1 MVHATWEYT
10 NGSEFRANHIS
21 FEITGDSCNMIR
33 HTSQRRLKA
42 MVMLRQQSDSGPINI
57 WNPRAKGRKTP
68 TESHWSSKLRVGRK
82 ASGPAPLKV
91 F

>member
-21 FEITGDSCNMIR
+21 FEITGDSCN
-33 HTSQRRLKA
+33 
-42 MVMLRQQSDSGPINI
+42 MLRQQSDSGPINI

-68 TESHWSSKLRVGRK
+68 TESHWSSNLRVGRR